1 MDAITMTSWWARYRL
16 KSPASLLFT
25 QLFIKG
31 AHQRK
36 HQSSASLAFVR
47 GIHRSP
53 AQRAI
58 NAENVSIW
66 WRHHACPHRSSNK
79 VLISPCYSAIT
90 SSLYISNYSSYNLL
104 KGSTAIN
111 IVINSITLLQWQR
124 QKSSL
129 GHHYMLICL
138 FRYLVSTFRWM
149 CVTRSISQR
158 DFGSQLFKYM
168 CCVIAIVYQICDVWG
183 EESLNSTY
191 KMIFGNNSGLY
202 QCLQNREQLSSSL
215 AFSEGSPWVPGEIQ
229 SWRPVQRSF
238 DFPFAVS
245 LTTLLNTLVNLPG
258 DLRHLGAYA
267 ASMKWQKWYGMEVN
281 SN

>member
-1 MDAITMTSWWARYRL
+1 
-16 KSPASLLFT
+16 
-25 QLFIKG
+25 
-31 AHQRK
+31 
-36 HQSSASLAFVR
+36 
-47 GIHRSP
+47 
-53 AQRAI
+53 
-58 NAENVSIW
+58 
-66 WRHHACPHRSSNK
+66 
-79 VLISPCYSAIT
+79 
-90 SSLYISNYSSYNLL
+90 
-104 KGSTAIN
+104 
-111 IVINSITLLQWQR
+111 
-124 QKSSL
+124 
-129 GHHYMLICL
+129 MLIYL

-168 CCVIAIVYQICDVWG
+168 CCVIAIVYQMCDVWG

-191 KMIFGNNSGLY
+191 KIIFGNNSGLY

-258 DLRHLGAYA
+258 DLRHLEAYA
-267 ASMKWQKWYGMEVN
+267 ASMKLQKWYGMEVI
-281 SN
+281 SNWYVFRRKIHENWLQCKMNVLWLLPLSFPLTVRFRWSNGFTLTVNMNRWNTQQWNPGYPTHQSWVIKSHLPNTCTCFN